1 MEDQDQERTSFKDLP
16 VYVWKN
22 KQQGKDEY
30 AKFAKQFKIAIKNLR
45 YLLEPGAVDRKIGQ
59 DPGPMPAQ
67 ANLRREWREDKKAYD
82 ARLAKVEDHFTTALS
97 ALESS
102 FAPNTSPTHIID
114 KAIDVPPAGIP
125 VDQWTY
131 RLKFN
136 AAWEALRQEY
146 QPSTAVDVSQL
157 KQQIMALND
166 QIPGGFDQFKSE
178 FHRLHTEILA
188 TQVPNAITPNELN
201 AIVRQGIK
209 NPAVWGFVGY
219 RIYDANPDLNWQDA
233 FDAISSFLTSFRQ
246 KGMDPYGEANA
257 APMVG
262 HLPIAANA
270 VSAMAADMRSPAH
283 KRKPGDPRDS
293 GGRFQKSQKT
303 ATTESYSEG
312 KYKWTNTQTS
322 SKQDS
327 IGPRSE
333 RKCTRCWQKGAAH
346 GYRECSETK
355 CVCGATLAPGQA
367 ICYNYDNHSSHAKF
381 TEDRMPKA
389 LTRELEA
396 YRRGKNASSSPV
408 SLASSGGNKPNTRS
422 KAKKSAKAMAVTVA
436 EELIRRGITGE
447 NLDTTA

>member
-1 MEDQDQERTSFKDLP
+1 MEDHDQERTSFKDLP
-16 VYVWKN
+16 VYVWHN
-22 KQQGKDEY
+22 KQEGKDEY

-45 YLLEPGAVDRKIGQ
+45 YLLEPGAVERKLGQ
-59 DPGPMPAQ
+59 DPGPMPVQ
-67 ANLRREWREDKKAYD
+67 MNLRSIWREDKRAYD
-82 ARLAKVEDHFTTALS
+82 SRLAKIEDNFATALS

-102 FAPNTSPTHIID
+102 FAFATSPRHIID
-114 KAIDVPPAGIP
+114 KAIDEPPAGVP
-125 VDQWTY
+125 DDQWTY

-188 TQVPNAITPNELN
+188 TQVANAITPNELN
-201 AIVRQGIK
+201 SIVRQGIK
-209 NPAVWGFVGY
+209 NPTVWGFVGY
-219 RIYDANPDLNWQDA
+219 RIYDANPDLPWQEA

-262 HLPIAANA
+262 HLPVAANA
-270 VSAMAADMRSPAH
+270 VSAMAVDMRAPPQ
-283 KRKPGDPRDS
+283 KRKSGSPRDS

-303 ATTESYSEG
+303 STTESYSEG
-312 KYKWTNTQTS
+312 KYKWTNTQTT

-327 IGPRSE
+327 NGTRTD
-333 RKCTRCWQKGAAH
+333 RKCTRCWQSTTH
-346 GYRECSETK
+346 GYRDCQETK

-367 ICYNYDNHSSHAKF
+367 ICYNYDTHSSNAKF
-381 TEDRMPKA
+381 TEDRLPKA
-389 LTRELEA
+389 LSRELEA
-396 YRRGKNASSSPV
+396 YRRGKNAFSPH
-408 SLASSGGNKPNTRS
+408 SPSGTPEGSKPNTRS
-422 KAKKSAKAMAVTVA
+422 KAKKSAKAMAATVA

-447 NLDTTA
+447 NLDSTA

>member
-67 ANLRREWREDKKAYD
+67 ANLRREGGEDKKAYD

-102 FAPNTSPTHIID
+102 FAPNTSPT
-114 KAIDVPPAGIP
+114 
-125 VDQWTY
+125 
-131 RLKFN
+131 LKFN

-157 KQQIMALND
+157 KQQIRALND

-209 NPAVWGFVGY
+209 NPAVWRFVGY
-219 RIYDANPDLNWQDA
+219 R
-233 FDAISSFLTSFRQ
+233 T
-246 KGMDPYGEANA
+246 
-257 APMVG
+257 
-262 HLPIAANA
+262 
-270 VSAMAADMRSPAH
+270 
-283 KRKPGDPRDS
+283 
-293 GGRFQKSQKT
+293 
-303 ATTESYSEG
+303 
-312 KYKWTNTQTS
+312 
-322 SKQDS
+322 S
-327 IGPRSE
+327 IG
-333 RKCTRCWQKGAAH
+333 
-346 GYRECSETK
+346 
-355 CVCGATLAPGQA
+355 
-367 ICYNYDNHSSHAKF
+367 
-381 TEDRMPKA
+381 RMLSTPFHP
-389 LTRELEA
+389 
-396 YRRGKNASSSPV
+396 S
-408 SLASSGGNKPNTRS
+408 
-422 KAKKSAKAMAVTVA
+422 
-436 EELIRRGITGE
+436 
-447 NLDTTA
+447 